1 MTGQG
6 CEFWD
11 CNTFIGQR
19 VGRRLAPAYEVT
31 PGRLVDEMDRLGI
44 AAAMS
49 YHVLSHEHAPVVG
62 NGRLLS
68 ELQGNPRLLPVWV
81 VMPEHTDELPPPRT
95 LVHEMLDAGVHMAR
109 MFPAT
114 NLSGHRFSLADWSVG
129 GLLTELAAHR
139 IPLVLDF
146 KLFRRDEPPWDSI
159 VDICERHPAL
169 PVVLVDVQGR
179 NNRNLYPLLAKLPN
193 LYIETAGLNVH
204 HGIEDV
210 CRRFG
215 AERLLFGSG
224 YPIRS
229 MGGALLQTRSADIDE
244 SEREMIASGNLR
256 RLLGAVKTRGD
267 HLARKATTD

>member
-1 MTGQG
+1 
-6 CEFWD
+6 
-11 CNTFIGQR
+11 
-19 VGRRLAPAYEVT
+19 
-31 PGRLVDEMDRLGI
+31 
-44 AAAMS
+44 
-49 YHVLSHEHAPVVG
+49 
-62 NGRLLS
+62 
-68 ELQGNPRLLPVWV
+68 
-81 VMPEHTDELPPPRT
+81 
-95 LVHEMLDAGVHMAR
+95 
-109 MFPAT
+109 
-114 NLSGHRFSLADWSVG
+114 
-129 GLLTELAAHR
+129 
-139 IPLVLDF
+139 
-146 KLFRRDEPPWDSI
+146 
-159 VDICERHPAL
+159 
-169 PVVLVDVQGR
+169 VLVDVQGR